1 MDNVLY
7 RRDSSGEPCFWSCNK
22 KDANTVEIKHGKIIG
37 KSIVTTFTVDRDIDK
52 EIKSRIAAKFKSGY
66 KFINELKDNCE
77 LPRREDIHAL
87 YAFLNTYLPYNR
99 TTSDGILLPMLAKTF
114 NDNVFKRC
122 SSYIGQ
128 YKINGLRCFI
138 SVIKNNSLFKP
149 FSLRFQSR
157 EGTIWN
163 SLTDL
168 EDYLLTYIPQSVL
181 LNFYENNIIMDGEV
195 YLPGYSVNQINHF
208 VKDNTC
214 IENKALQYWCYDL
227 AIEETI
233 QCDRKDILYNTLG
246 NYYNIFISKEQHLN
260 NKDRLIILPNFDVTN
275 YEQALKLRNNFVDI
289 GFEGLILR
297 NPTAEYEFGKRKAGV
312 MIKYKKST
320 DGIFTVIDIVPESG
334 VRKDI
339 PLLICRNDINDA
351 TFECHLKCDLSYQK
365 HVLINKN
372 DFINKQVYVEY
383 GERSGV
389 NNVPFH
395 IKDVRFI

>member
-1 MDNVLY
+1 MDNTLY
-7 RRDSSGEPCFWSCNK
+7 RRDSSGEPCFWSCSK
-22 KDANTVEIKHGKIIG
+22 KDANTIEIKHGKIIG
-37 KSIVTTFTVDRDIDK
+37 KSIVTTFTVNRDIDK
-52 EIKSRIAAKFKSGY
+52 EIKSRITSKLKSGY
-66 KFINELKDNCE
+66 KFINELKDNYE
-77 LPRREDIHAL
+77 LPRRGDANSL

-114 NDNVFKRC
+114 DDKVFKRC

-163 SLTDL
+163 SLTNL
-168 EDYLLTYIPQSVL
+168 EDYLLTYIPQPVL
-181 LNFYENNIIMDGEV
+181 LNFYENNIVMDGEV
-195 YLPGYSVNQINHF
+195 YLPGYSVNQIDHF

-214 IENKALQYWCYDL
+214 VENKALQYWCYDL
-227 AIEETI
+227 AIEDTI
-233 QCDRKDILYNTLG
+233 QCDRKDILYETLG

-275 YEQALKLRNNFVDI
+275 YDEAVKLRNNFVDI

-297 NPTAEYEFGKRKAGV
+297 NPTSEYEFGKRKAGV
-312 MIKYKKST
+312 MIKYKKFT
-320 DGIFTVIDIVPESG
+320 DGIFTIINIVPESG
-334 VRKDI
+334 IRKDI
-339 PLLICRNDINDA
+339 PLLICKNDINDA
-351 TFECHLKCDLSYQK
+351 TFKCHLKDTIDYQK
-365 HVLINKN
+365 YVLINKN
-372 DFINKQVYVEY
+372 NFINKRVYVEY
-383 GERSGV
+383 GERSGI

-395 IKDVRFI
+395 IKDVHFI

>member
-1 MDNVLY
+1 MDNILY
-7 RRDSSGEPCFWSCNK
+7 RRDSFGEPCFWSCNK
-22 KDANTVEIKHGKIIG
+22 KDVNTIEIKHGKVIG
-37 KSIVTTFTVDRDIDK
+37 KSIVTTFTIDRDIDK

-66 KFINELKDNCE
+66 KFINELRDNCE
-77 LPRREDIHAL
+77 LPVEEDIHAL

-168 EDYLLTYIPQSVL
+168 EDYLLTYIPQPVL

-195 YLPGYSVNQINHF
+195 YLPGYSVNQIDHF

-214 IENKALQYWCYDL
+214 IENKALQYWCFDL

-260 NKDRLIILPNFDVTN
+260 NKDRFIILPNFDVTN

-351 TFECHLKCDLSYQK
+351 TFECHLKCALSHQK
-365 HVLINKN
+365 YVLVNKDN
-372 DFINKQVYVEY
+372 FINKQVYVEY
-383 GERSGV
+383 GERSGI
-389 NNVPFH
+389 NSVPFH
-395 IKDVRFI
+395 IKDVHFI